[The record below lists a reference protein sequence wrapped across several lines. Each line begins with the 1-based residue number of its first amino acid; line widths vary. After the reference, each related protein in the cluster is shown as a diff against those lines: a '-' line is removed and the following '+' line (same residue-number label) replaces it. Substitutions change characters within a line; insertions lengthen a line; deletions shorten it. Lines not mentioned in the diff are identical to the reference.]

1 MNPFRDSIGSIPVI
15 GIFLRYLYW
24 LITCPIRINRLLDEM
39 KTLRQDIHCIDL
51 MPDEVLRH
59 SAQTLEI
66 VNTLRRDVGE
76 QFAWLLDK
84 IKTLRLM
91 QDEVLRHSA
100 RTLEIVNTLQRDV
113 GEQFDQMTTDIGSS
127 TGIRLITNMRFA
139 SYIATLGRVEFEAH
153 CRSQRSYEYLGES
166 HGLCRILGQPLM
178 FVDTNDLTFTP
189 HMIMNGFWEPWIT
202 VFLAS
207 LIKPGMVAVDLGAN
221 HGYYTLLLADGVGNT
236 GSVVAVEPLPSLA
249 RLLGLSI
256 ELNGY
261 SSWVRVVQAAAMDH
275 EGEVTIAIRSERPM
289 NTEVIEAQGRQKDYT
304 DRAEM
309 VKVRCATLD
318 QIVGSK
324 TVDIIKID
332 VEGSEWA
339 AWTGMAGL
347 LARNPE
353 IQVIMEF
360 NAGRYD
366 DPAGFLTDI
375 RAAGFP
381 LRFIDYDAQAKP
393 ITAER
398 LLTEHVGEDWMLY
411 LCR

>member
-1 MNPFRDSIGSIPVI
+1 MNPFLRDSIGSIPVI
-15 GIFLRYLYW
+15 GTFLRYLYW
-24 LITCPIRINRLLDEM
+24 LITCPIRINRLLDEI
-39 KTLRQDIHCIDL
+39 KTLRQDIHRID
-51 MPDEVLRH
+51 
-59 SAQTLEI
+59 
-66 VNTLRRDVGE
+66 
-76 QFAWLLDK
+76 
-84 IKTLRLM
+84 LM
-91 QDEVLRHSA
+91 QDEVVSHSA

-113 GEQFDQMTTDIGSS
+113 GEQFDRLTTDIGSS

-139 SYIATLGRVEFEAH
+139 SYIATLGRAEFEAH
-153 CRSQRSYEYLGES
+153 CRSRRSYEYLGES
-166 HGLCRILGQPLM
+166 RGLCRILGQPLM
-178 FVDTNDLTFTP
+178 FVDTNDMTFTP
-189 HMIMNGFWEPWIT
+189 HMIMYGFWEPWIT
-202 VFLAS
+202 LFLAS

-249 RLLGLSI
+249 RLLRFSI

-261 SSWVRVVQAAAMDH
+261 SSWVRVVQAAAMDN

-289 NTEVIEAQGRQKDYT
+289 NTEVIEAQRHQRDYT
-304 DRAEM
+304 DRTEM

-332 VEGSEWA
+332 VEGAEWA

-347 LARNPE
+347 LARNPD

-360 NAGRYD
+360 NAARYN
-366 DPAGFLTDI
+366 DPPGFLTDI
-375 RAAGFP
+375 CAAGFP
-381 LRFIDYDAQAKP
+381 LRFIAYDAQAKP